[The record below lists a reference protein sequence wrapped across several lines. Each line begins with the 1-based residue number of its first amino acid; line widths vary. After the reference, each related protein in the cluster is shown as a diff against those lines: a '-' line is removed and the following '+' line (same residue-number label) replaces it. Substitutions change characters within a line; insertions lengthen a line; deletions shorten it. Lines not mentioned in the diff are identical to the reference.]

1 MRAERGDREGE
12 GTLVVEIRERE
23 LGWQVGPL
31 THHTDLGHVAV
42 VTGHDIS
49 TC

>member
-23 LGWQVGPL
+23 LGWR
-31 THHTDLGHVAV
+31 HTGEAEAGELSIIPQAD
-42 VTGHDIS
+42 
-49 TC
+49 